1 MGSSCFVARE
11 SSTGGAARRHNDAQP
26 VSIHAFIGFDGFR
39 GPPLDFDPVMTRQ
52 KLFP

>member
-1 MGSSCFVARE
+1 MRSSCFVARE
-11 SSTGGAARRHNDAQP
+11 SGASGPAWRHNDAQL
-26 VSIHAFIGFDGFR
+26 VSIHAFFSFDGFR